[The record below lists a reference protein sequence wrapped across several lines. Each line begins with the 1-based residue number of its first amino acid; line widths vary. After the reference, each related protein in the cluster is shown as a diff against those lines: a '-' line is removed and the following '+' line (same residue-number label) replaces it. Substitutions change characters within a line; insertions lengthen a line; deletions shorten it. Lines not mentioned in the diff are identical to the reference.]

1 MKKVW
6 VMMLATLMV
15 SSTMMAGNVK
25 KSTTL
30 PIEGEIVKASHPMI
44 QYVGRVSFAKNSDV
58 ASFNYPGTTI
68 EASFQGS
75 SLKMLCR
82 PKTGYFMAQIDGCEP
97 FKVGF
102 NAERDSVVTL
112 AAALP
117 KGVHHA
123 KVMYVIEGLFR
134 KPEFR
139 GFVLDKGCQLVEAPA
154 LPERKIE
161 FIGNSIT
168 CGYGVEV
175 STSLI
180 LLRMKRRTI
189 GLLMPIS

>member
-1 MKKVW
+1 
-6 VMMLATLMV
+6 
-15 SSTMMAGNVK
+15 
-25 KSTTL
+25 
-30 PIEGEIVKASHPMI
+30 MI
-44 QYVGRVSFAKNSDV
+44 QYVGRVSFAKNPDV

-82 PKTGYFMAQIDGCEP
+82 PKSGYFMAQIDGCEP

-123 KVMYVIEGLFR
+123 KVMYVIEGLNLS
-134 KPEFR
+134 KW
-139 GFVLDKGCQLVEAPA
+139 A
-154 LPERKIE
+154 
-161 FIGNSIT
+161 
-168 CGYGVEV
+168 
-175 STSLI
+175 
-180 LLRMKRRTI
+180 
-189 GLLMPIS
+189 LMPNAIRLLPWLRLCQRGCIMLR

>member
-1 MKKVW
+1 MVKQDGQVIGNRVRVEVIKNKVAPPFREAEFD
-6 VMMLATLMV
+6 VLY
-15 SSTMMAGNVK
+15 GNVK

-30 PIEGEIVKASHPMI
+30 PIGGEIVKASYPMI
-44 QYVGRVSFAKNSDV
+44 QYVGRVSFAKNPDV

-117 KGVHHA
+117 KG
-123 KVMYVIEGLFR
+123 KTNY
-134 KPEFR
+134 P
-139 GFVLDKGCQLVEAPA
+139 GFQL
-154 LPERKIE
+154 
-161 FIGNSIT
+161 
-168 CGYGVEV
+168 
-175 STSLI
+175 LI
-180 LLRMKRRTI
+180 L
-189 GLLMPIS
+189 G

>member
-1 MKKVW
+1 
-6 VMMLATLMV
+6 
-15 SSTMMAGNVK
+15 
-25 KSTTL
+25 
-30 PIEGEIVKASHPMI
+30 
-44 QYVGRVSFAKNSDV
+44 
-58 ASFNYPGTTI
+58 
-68 EASFQGS
+68 
-75 SLKMLCR
+75 
-82 PKTGYFMAQIDGCEP
+82 MAQIDGCEP

-161 FIGNSIT
+161 FMPFF
-168 CGYGVEV
+168 
-175 STSLI
+175 LPMK
-180 LLRMKRRTI
+180 LRMRTRRFSILTKD
-189 GLLMPIS
+189 

>member
-1 MKKVW
+1 MVRTDKNYNNRNMKKVW

-44 QYVGRVSFAKNSDV
+44 QYVGRVSFAKNPDV

-112 AAALP
+112 ATALP

-123 KVMYVIEGLFR
+123 KVIRILPFR
-134 KPEFR
+134 FQ
-139 GFVLDKGCQLVEAPA
+139 F
-154 LPERKIE
+154 PERR
-161 FIGNSIT
+161 FRLWRQLAS
-168 CGYGVEV
+168 
-175 STSLI
+175 
-180 LLRMKRRTI
+180 
-189 GLLMPIS
+189 

>member
-30 PIEGEIVKASHPMI
+30 PIGGEIVKASHPMI
-44 QYVGRVSFAKNSDV
+44 QYVGRVSFAKNPDV

-68 EASFQGS
+68 EASFQGA

-112 AAALP
+112 SIS
-117 KGVHHA
+117 V
-123 KVMYVIEGLFR
+123 FR
-134 KPEFR
+134 KE
-139 GFVLDKGCQLVEAPA
+139 
-154 LPERKIE
+154 
-161 FIGNSIT
+161 N
-168 CGYGVEV
+168 
-175 STSLI
+175 
-180 LLRMKRRTI
+180 
-189 GLLMPIS
+189 

>member
-1 MKKVW
+1 MKKIW

-44 QYVGRVSFAKNSDV
+44 QYVGRVSFAKNPDV

-82 PKTGYFMAQIDGCEP
+82 PKTGYFMAQIDGCDLS
-97 FKVGF
+97 KW
-102 NAERDSVVTL
+102 A
-112 AAALP
+112 
-117 KGVHHA
+117 
-123 KVMYVIEGLFR
+123 
-134 KPEFR
+134 
-139 GFVLDKGCQLVEAPA
+139 
-154 LPERKIE
+154 
-161 FIGNSIT
+161 
-168 CGYGVEV
+168 
-175 STSLI
+175 
-180 LLRMKRRTI
+180 
-189 GLLMPIS
+189 LMPNAIRL

>member
-30 PIEGEIVKASHPMI
+30 PIVGEVVKASHPMI
-44 QYVGRVSFAKNSDV
+44 QYVGRVSFAKNPDV

-102 NAERDSVVTL
+102 FISKCLWR
-112 AAALP
+112 
-117 KGVHHA
+117 
-123 KVMYVIEGLFR
+123 IE
-134 KPEFR
+134 
-139 GFVLDKGCQLVEAPA
+139 
-154 LPERKIE
+154 IE
-161 FIGNSIT
+161 
-168 CGYGVEV
+168 
-175 STSLI
+175 SLI
-180 LLRMKRRTI
+180 QKYTCVFTYMESSLFIIHYSGKYHPFASVFFLTAHNKELSFSHVCQIRAFTHI
-189 GLLMPIS
+189 PPIHGRIQHIAFPLPFFQIIRNK

>member
-44 QYVGRVSFAKNSDV
+44 QYVGRVSFAKNPDV

-161 FIGNSIT
+161 FI
-168 CGYGVEV
+168 
-175 STSLI
+175 
-180 LLRMKRRTI
+180 
-189 GLLMPIS
+189 

>member
-1 MKKVW
+1 
-6 VMMLATLMV
+6 MLATLMV

-44 QYVGRVSFAKNSDV
+44 QYVGRVSFAKNPDV

-82 PKTGYFMAQIDGCEP
+82 PKTGYFMAQIDGCEL

-123 KVMYVIEGLFR
+123 KVMYVIEAYSANR
-134 KPEFR
+134 
-139 GFVLDKGCQLVEAPA
+139 
-154 LPERKIE
+154 
-161 FIGNSIT
+161 NSGDSFLIRD
-168 CGYGVEV
+168 V
-175 STSLI
+175 I
-180 LLRMKRRTI
+180 LLRLRLSRNGRLNLSEIQSPAVMA
-189 GLLMPIS
+189 